1 MRAENGIFCFSYPDI
16 KAQDQAGPFPMDY
29 FKMQMKT
36 IAPSPRQVC
45 RLALWG
51 HLLDDSEA
59 LALLLPHPTLAIR
72 VY

>member
-1 MRAENGIFCFSYPDI
+1 
-16 KAQDQAGPFPMDY
+16 MDY
-29 FKMQMKT
+29 FKIQMKT

-59 LALLLPHPTLAIR
+59 LALLLSHLTLAIR